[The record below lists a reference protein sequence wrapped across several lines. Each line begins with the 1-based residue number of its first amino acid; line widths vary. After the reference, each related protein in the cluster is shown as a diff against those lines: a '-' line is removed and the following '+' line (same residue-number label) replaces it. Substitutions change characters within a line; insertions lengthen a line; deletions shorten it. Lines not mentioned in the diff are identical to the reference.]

1 MYRCCVTRIGH
12 QEQNCP
18 VKMKA
23 HTCYTH
29 SHTVNVL
36 ILTKVTASINTVHIK
51 QITPK
56 HLNGCIDLIL
66 FCLFQIKSNQINFCW
81 ARITKLS
88 DQMRCI
94 VPIYIF
100 LLRIP
105 LKVEREKS
113 RLRSS
118 HCIHLLI

>member
-1 MYRCCVTRIGH
+1 MYRCCITRIGH
-12 QEQNCP
+12 QEQNCL

-66 FCLFQIKSNQINFCW
+66 FVLLVSNQIKSNQFSLGQDHLTI
-81 ARITKLS
+81 RS
-88 DQMRCI
+88 DALHRTNLHFPASHPSQ
-94 VPIYIF
+94 
-100 LLRIP
+100 
-105 LKVEREKS
+105 S
-113 RLRSS
+113 RA
-118 HCIHLLI
+118 

>member
-1 MYRCCVTRIGH
+1 MYRCCITRIGH
-12 QEQNCP
+12 QEQNCL

-23 HTCYTH
+23 HTCYAH

-66 FCLFQIKSNQINFCW
+66 FVLLVSNQIKSIFAGPGSLNYQIRCVASYQSTFSCF
-81 ARITKLS
+81 ASLS
-88 DQMRCI
+88 
-94 VPIYIF
+94 
-100 LLRIP
+100 
-105 LKVEREKS
+105 KS
-113 RLRSS
+113 SVKNLDLDFRSS
-118 HCIHLLI
+118 HCI